1 MLGSRYTQALDM
13 FPNTSFLTALKKDTN
28 KKIKYNL
35 KNEFKILKIKL
46 KKQQIVKSLLY
57 SVSK

>member
-13 FPNTSFLTALKKDTN
+13 FPNTSLLIALKNDTN

-35 KNEFKILKIKL
+35 NNEFKI
-46 KKQQIVKSLLY
+46 
-57 SVSK
+57 